1 MALFLI
7 DGHAI
12 AYRSYFAFIHNP
24 LTNARGEN
32 TSAVYGFL
40 RTVLQLTDRYKP
52 EKLVCVF
59 DSEEETERK
68 KEYSEYKAQREE
80 MPDDLS
86 PQFPVIADMLEA
98 MGIPVVLKPGYEA
111 DDIIATLA
119 REAEAKGTDVRIV
132 TGDKD
137 LFQLLSDKVRII
149 RPSRG
154 TNLTDVAGPELVAEK
169 YGLRPDQI
177 ADLLALMG
185 DSADNIPGVK
195 GIGEKTAVRLLQDFG
210 SLDEILERSGEIEPA
225 HVRRKIETGKED
237 ALMSRSLTTLI
248 EVPLDMSY
256 EELEIGE
263 RNDEVL
269 LDMLLDLEF
278 NQVIKELDLG
288 RTASSSSAETDY
300 TMVDEKGLQRLAS
313 VLTEAGSFALDTET
327 TSLDPLEAELVGMS
341 FCCEE
346 GMAWFVP
353 VEAREVIRETG
364 LFDLDEASS
373 GIPLEKVREILG
385 PLLESSVTEKT
396 GHNIK
401 YDLMVLESH
410 GLPVGNVTW
419 DTMIAS
425 YCLDPSRRSHSLD
438 NLAMDHF
445 RHRMIPYQEL
455 FEKGD
460 RTKDIRTVPLERL
473 TEYAAEDADYTFRLR
488 QLFEQEL
495 EGTDAGRLFTD
506 IEMPLSF
513 VLKGMEAEGMGVDT
527 KRLKSLSGTVAK
539 ELDRL
544 TGEIFELAGETFNIN
559 SGKQMQQILFEKLGL
574 PSSRKTKTGYSTDVR
589 VLTEL
594 AVEYPI
600 AGLVLEYR
608 SLAKLAGTY
617 IDSLPKLV
625 NKKTGRIHTSF
636 NQTVTATGRL
646 SSSDPNL
653 QNIPIRTE
661 MGRKIRQA
669 FVPREGNVLV
679 DADYSQIELRIMA
692 HLSGDPELVAAF
704 REKADIHTRTA
715 ARIFGVDEK
724 DVTHDMRSRAK
735 TINFGVMYG
744 QGPRALSQQ
753 LRIPFEEAKAFI
765 DEYFEKYPGI
775 RDFIDSS
782 KESARENGYAETLF
796 GRRRPLPEI
805 ESGDGRLRSFAERI
819 AVNMPIQGTAAD
831 MIKIAMIDIDGAIED
846 AGLGSR
852 MILQVHDEL
861 VFDVPLG
868 EKDSMV
874 EMVREKME
882 AAVELDVPLKVEVD
896 TGINWLEAH

>member
-1 MALFLI
+1 MALYLI

-24 LTNARGEN
+24 LTNARGDN

-40 RTVLQLTDRYKP
+40 RAVLQLTDTYHP
-52 EKLVCVF
+52 EMFACVF
-59 DSEEETERK
+59 DSEEETERHR
-68 KEYSEYKAQREE
+68 EYSDYKAQREE

-86 PQFPVIADMLEA
+86 PQFPVIVEMLEA
-98 MGIPVVLKPGYEA
+98 MGIPVILKPGYEA

-119 REAEAKGTDVRIV
+119 REAEAKGIDVRIV

-137 LFQLLSDKVRII
+137 LFQLLSDHVRII
-149 RPSRG
+149 RPGRG
-154 TNLTDVAGPELVAEK
+154 TNLKDVAGPELVDEK
-169 YGLRPDQI
+169 YGLLPGQV

-185 DSADNIPGVK
+185 DSADNIPGVR
-195 GIGEKTAVRLLQDFG
+195 GIGEKTAVKLLQDFG
-210 SLDEILERSGEIEPA
+210 SLDAILEKSAEIEPA
-225 HVRRKIETGKED
+225 HIRRKIEEGVED
-237 ALMSRSLTTLI
+237 ALMSKELVTLI
-248 EVPLDMSY
+248 DVPLDISCDQ
-256 EELEIGE
+256 LVPGE
-263 RNDEVL
+263 RDDDTL
-269 LDMLLDLEF
+269 LDLLLDLEF

-288 RTASSSSAETDY
+288 RSVPESAVEYATVEET
-300 TMVDEKGLQRLAS
+300 GLQGLAS
-313 VLTEAGSFALDTET
+313 ILTEAGAFALDTET
-327 TSLDPLEAELVGMS
+327 TSLDPLEAELVGIS

-346 GMAWFVP
+346 GRAFYVP
-353 VEAREVIRETG
+353 VESRGVKEKTG
-364 LFDLDEASS
+364 LFDLEEESA
-373 GIPLEKVREILG
+373 GIPLDKVREVLG
-385 PLLESSVTEKT
+385 PVLESGDTEKT

-401 YDLMVLESH
+401 YDLKVLEAH
-410 GLPVGNVTW
+410 GLPVENVKW

-438 NLAMDHF
+438 NLSMDHF
-445 RHRMIPYQEL
+445 RHRMIPYQDL

-473 TEYAAEDADYTFRLR
+473 SYYACEDADFTLRLR
-488 QLFEQEL
+488 ELFEPEL
-495 EGTDAGRLFTD
+495 DNTEAGVLFAD

-513 VLKGMEAEGMGVDT
+513 VLKGMELEGMGVDT
-527 KRLKSLSGTVAK
+527 KKLKALSGKVAA

-544 TGEIFELAGETFNIN
+544 TGEIYDLAGETFNIN
-559 SGKQMQQILFEKLGL
+559 SGKQLQEILFEKLGL
-574 PSSRKTKTGYSTDVR
+574 PSSRKTKTGRSTDVR

-594 AVEYPI
+594 AVENPI
-600 AGLVLEYR
+600 AGLILEYR
-608 SLAKLAGTY
+608 QLTKLSGTY
-617 IDSLPKLV
+617 IDALPKLV
-625 NKKTGRIHTSF
+625 SSKTGRIHTSF

-661 MGRKIRQA
+661 MGRRIREA
-669 FVPREGNVLV
+669 FIPRKGNVLV

-715 ARIFGVDEK
+715 ARIFGVEVK

-753 LRIPFEEAKAFI
+753 LRIPFDEAKEFI

-782 KESARENGYAETLF
+782 KESAREKGYAETLL

-805 ESGDGRLRSFAERI
+805 DSGDGRLRSFAERI

-831 MIKIAMIDIDGAIED
+831 MIKIAMIDIDDAIMEE
-846 AGLGSR
+846 GLGAR
-852 MILQVHDEL
+852 MVLQVHDEL
-861 VFDVPLG
+861 VFDVPLD
-868 EKDSMV
+868 EQERV
-874 EMVREKME
+874 TELVRNKME

-896 TGINWLEAH
+896 SGSDWLEAHG

>member
-12 AYRSYFAFIHNP
+12 AYRSYYAFIHNP

-40 RTVLQLTDRYKP
+40 RTVLQLRDSYDP
-52 EKLVCVF
+52 EMLVCVF
-59 DSEEETERK
+59 DSEEETERH
-68 KEYSEYKAQREE
+68 KEYSDYKAHREE

-86 PQFPVIADMLEA
+86 PQFPVITDMLEA
-98 MGIPVVLKPGYEA
+98 MGIPVVIKPGYEA

-119 REAEAKGTDVRIV
+119 REAEVKGLDVRIV

-137 LFQLLSDKVRII
+137 LFQLLSDRVWII
-149 RPSRG
+149 RPGRG
-154 TNLTDVAGPELVAEK
+154 TNLTALSGPELVEEK
-169 YGLRPDQI
+169 YGLRPEQV

-195 GIGEKTAVRLLQDFG
+195 GIGEKTALKLLHQFG
-210 SLDEILERSGEIEPA
+210 SLDAIFERSAEIESA
-225 HVRRKIETGKED
+225 HIRKKIEEGEED
-237 ALMSRSLTTLI
+237 ARMSMDLVSLVD
-248 EVPLDMSY
+248 VPLDVTCDD
-256 EELEIGE
+256 LVTGE
-263 RNDEVL
+263 RDDDTL

-288 RTASSSSAETDY
+288 RTASSSTSDY
-300 TMVDEKGLQRLAS
+300 SMVGEEGLQRLAS
-313 VLTEAGSFALDTET
+313 VLTESGSFALDTET

-346 GMAWFVP
+346 GKACFVP
-353 VEAREVIRETG
+353 VEAREKKVETG
-364 LFDLDEASS
+364 LFDLDDASS
-373 GIPLEKVREILG
+373 GIPLAKVREVLG
-385 PLLESSVTEKT
+385 PVLESGLTEKT

-401 YDLMVLESH
+401 YDLKVLEAH

-425 YCLDPSRRSHSLD
+425 YCIDPSRRSHSLD

-460 RTKDIRTVPLERL
+460 RTKDIRTVPFERL

-488 QLFEQEL
+488 QLFEPEL
-495 EGTDAGRLFTD
+495 EGTDAGKLFTD

-513 VLKGMEAEGMGVDT
+513 VLKGMELEGMGVDT
-527 KRLKSLSGTVAK
+527 KRLKALSGKVSS

-559 SGKQMQQILFEKLGL
+559 SGKQLQQILFEKLGL

-608 SLAKLAGTY
+608 QLAKLAGTY
-617 IDSLPKLV
+617 IDALPKLV
-625 NKKTGRIHTSF
+625 SGKTGRIHTSF

-661 MGRKIRQA
+661 MGRRIREA
-669 FVPREGNVLV
+669 FIPRKGNVLV

-704 REKADIHTRTA
+704 RDEADIHTRTA

-724 DVTHDMRSRAK
+724 DVTHEMRSRAK

-753 LRIPFEEAKAFI
+753 LRIPFEEAKDFI

-775 RDFIDSS
+775 RDFIDDS
-782 KESARENGYAETLF
+782 KETARENGYSETLF

-831 MIKIAMIDIDGAIED
+831 MIKIAMVDIDKAIAEK
-846 AGLGSR
+846 GLEAR

-861 VFDVPLG
+861 VFDVPVG
-868 EKDSMV
+868 EKDSMLELV
-874 EMVREKME
+874 QEKME
-882 AAVELDVPLKVEVD
+882 AAVKLDVPLKVEVD
-896 TGINWLEAH
+896 TGKDWLEAHG